1 MTWSWH
7 AVKEYL
13 KNNKLE
19 YKESD
24 INKIADVGSGIVRHY
39 KNKFEEGR
47 TYQLAEGMDMKFNFM
62 SLDSDSMK
70 SACIY
75 SGHSLQSR
83 LIAEYYVKNMNI
95 KKV

>member
-1 MTWSWH
+1 MEVGY

-39 KNKFEEGR
+39 KNKFER
-47 TYQLAEGMDMKFNFM
+47 PRPYQLAEGMDMKFNFM
-62 SLDSDSMK
+62 PLDSDSMK
-70 SACIY
+70 SQHI
-75 SGHSLQSR
+75 LQV
-83 LIAEYYVKNMNI
+83 IVYNQD
-95 KKV
+95 